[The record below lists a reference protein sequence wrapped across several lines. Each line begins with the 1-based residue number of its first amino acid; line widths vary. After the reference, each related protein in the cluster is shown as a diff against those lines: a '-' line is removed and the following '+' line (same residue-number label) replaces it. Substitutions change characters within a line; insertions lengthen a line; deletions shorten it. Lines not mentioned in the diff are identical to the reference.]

1 MQKNNDGSGI
11 MAFVRRIAVPGLQNC
26 RDLGGFAAEGGVTKF
41 GVFLRSE
48 APCDLSPADI
58 QVLMDYGLTE
68 SFDLR
73 GEPEIQWRPSALEG
87 VLSYRKISLS
97 GGAETFDKNNLPEG
111 PFSWDKVYIRRA
123 EAHKDWFREAVT
135 ACAEAQ
141 GCVLYHCTTGKDRT
155 GILTCCLLGAVG
167 VSREDI
173 AADYCLSQV
182 YLQKMFAAMRDGSLT
197 IRPGGSHFEEYVF
210 QTPFTAMTAF
220 YDYLTENYGSITG
233 YLRHIGVTEESLMQ
247 LKKKFVQ

>member
-1 MQKNNDGSGI
+1 
-11 MAFVRRIAVPGLQNC
+11 MAFVRRLNYPGLQNC

-48 APCDLSPADI
+48 APCSLPEETLRKLA
-58 QVLMDYGLTE
+58 DYGLKT

-73 GEPEIQWRPSALEG
+73 GDPEIAWRPSALEG
-87 VLSYRKISLS
+87 RFDYRKISLT
-97 GGAETFDKNNLPEG
+97 GGAETFDKKNLPEG
-111 PFSWDKVYIRRA
+111 PFTWDKVYIRRA
-123 EAHKDWFREAVT
+123 QQHQDWFREAVT
-135 ACAEAQ
+135 ACAKAD

-182 YLQKMFAAMRDGSLT
+182 YLQEMFAAMRDGSLT
-197 IRPGGSHFEEYVF
+197 IRPGPNHFEEYVF

-220 YDYLTENYGSITG
+220 YDFLTAQYGSILG
-233 YLRHIGVTEESLMQ
+233 YLRHIGVTETTLQ
-247 LKKKFVQ
+247 ALKTKSVEEI